1 MVYAEGSCRHSLAAR
16 PCFSAASSW
25 ERLHELGSSSA
36 YTNFSHV
43 RNLLNLIFS
52 ILSFPTKDV
61 WPFERTNLCS
71 PVASF
76 ERAVVRDTHV
86 SVCSVQP
93 RTGVQLSYS
102 SMRLF
107 GVDFRD
113 VHQTESLLPESSAA
127 STESI
132 FEMNLHH
139 LDEKRLCR
147 PSRASESSALSV
159 RWTYSEEKVRKFRNL
174 KFRTYSSFFPPLVGV
189 VLLLTDLEY

>member
-1 MVYAEGSCRHSLAAR
+1 MLKEAAGTVSQHVHFFRLR
-16 PCFSAASSW
+16 P
-25 ERLHELGSSSA
+25 RLHELRSSSA

-61 WPFERTNLCS
+61 WPFERTNSRSL
-71 PVASF
+71 VASF

-86 SVCSVQP
+86 SVCCMQP

-127 STESI
+127 NTEGI
-132 FEMNLHH
+132 FEMNLHYFSTSKKKGFVALLVH
-139 LDEKRLCR
+139 PKARLV
-147 PSRASESSALSV
+147 P
-159 RWTYSEEKVRKFRNL
+159 
-174 KFRTYSSFFPPLVGV
+174 
-189 VLLLTDLEY
+189 

>member
-1 MVYAEGSCRHSLAAR
+1 MNMKMTLCCRHSFAAR
-16 PCFSAASSW
+16 PFFSAASSW
-25 ERLHELGSSSA
+25 ERLHELRSSSA

-61 WPFERTNLCS
+61 WPFERTNSRS

-86 SVCSVQP
+86 SVCCMQP

-127 STESI
+127 NTEGI

-139 LDEKRLCR
+139 LEEKRLCR
-147 PSRASESSALSV
+147 PSRASESSARSV
-159 RWTYSEEKVRKFRNL
+159 RWTYSEEKVRKFRNFGPTL
-174 KFRTYSSFFPPLVGV
+174 LSSQR
-189 VLLLTDLEY
+189 

>member
-1 MVYAEGSCRHSLAAR
+1 MVHAEGSCRHSFAAR
-16 PCFSAASSW
+16 PFFSAASSW
-25 ERLHELGSSSA
+25 ERLHELRSSSA

-52 ILSFPTKDV
+52 ILSFPTKDI
-61 WPFERTNLCS
+61 WLFERTNSRS

-86 SVCSVQP
+86 SVCCMQP

-107 GVDFRD
+107 GVVLRD

-127 STESI
+127 NTEGI

-139 LDEKRLCR
+139 L
-147 PSRASESSALSV
+147 
-159 RWTYSEEKVRKFRNL
+159 EEKSLLPFSCTRKLGSFREM
-174 KFRTYSSFFPPLVGV
+174 
-189 VLLLTDLEY
+189 DLF